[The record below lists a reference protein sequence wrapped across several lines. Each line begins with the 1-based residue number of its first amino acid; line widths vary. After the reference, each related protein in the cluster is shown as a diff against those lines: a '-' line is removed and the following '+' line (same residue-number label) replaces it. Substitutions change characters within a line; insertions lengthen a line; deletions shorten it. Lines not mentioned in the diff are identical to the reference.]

1 MTAPTEATIRVEIR
15 DWLKAN
21 WDPNL
26 SLLEWR
32 ERLVRSGWGAPS
44 WPSAL
49 FGRGLAPALVP
60 VVEDEMRRAGVVGVA
75 RSGARNLAI
84 QTLLAHGSEAQKREF
99 LPPTLT
105 GQYSWCQLFSEP
117 GSGSDLAGAVT
128 RADLKNARWIVNGQ
142 KLWTTS
148 AHHADW
154 GLLLA
159 RTDWDAPKHAGLS
172 FFLIDM
178 HQAGV
183 KVRALRQMNG
193 YASFNEVF
201 LTDAEVAPQ
210 HLIGELGGGWT
221 VATTTLMHERSH
233 GDPSAAK
240 ATDAGGREG
249 RVYNEER
256 EEIAIATEPYG
267 WYPQRAGRVDLILE
281 RARETGRISDPV
293 VRQEIAKLLIL
304 DRSAKWTT
312 LRARAAVAAGEGLGP
327 TGSLIKLAASHV
339 ARAAAR
345 VHTLISGADAMLA
358 GADAPCDGVIAE
370 VLISVPAVSIAGG
383 TDEIQ
388 RNIIAERMLRMP
400 KDPSSDANRPFRDVP
415 KNTVKTTT

>member
-1 MTAPTEATIRVEIR
+1 MTTQTEATVRAEIR
-15 DWLKAN
+15 DWLAAN

-26 SLLEWR
+26 SLIEWR
-32 ERLVRSGWGAPS
+32 ERLVNSGWGAPG
-44 WPSAL
+44 WPSDL
-49 FGRGLAPALVP
+49 YGRDLEPALAS
-60 VVEDEMRRAGVVGVA
+60 VVDDEMRRAGAVGVA

-84 QTLLAHGSEAQKREF
+84 QTLLAHGSEAQKRAF

-128 RADLKNARWIVNGQ
+128 RADLKNGRWLVNGQ
-142 KLWTTS
+142 KVWTTS

-178 HQAGV
+178 RQPGV
-183 KVRALRQMNG
+183 EVRPLRQMNG

-201 LTDAEVAPQ
+201 LTDADVAPD
-210 HLIGELGGGWT
+210 HLIGELGAGWA

-240 ATDAGGREG
+240 ATEAGGRQG
-249 RVYNEER
+249 RAYDEER

-281 RARETGRISDPV
+281 RARETGKINDPV

-304 DRSAKWTT
+304 ERSAKWTA
-312 LRARAAVAAGEGLGP
+312 LRARAGLAAGEGLGP
-327 TGSLIKLAASHV
+327 AGSLGKLVGSHV
-339 ARAAAR
+339 ARTAAR

-358 GADAPCDGVIAE
+358 GAEAPRDGIIAE
-370 VLISVPAVSIAGG
+370 VLLSVPAVSIAGG

-388 RNIIAERMLRMP
+388 RNIIAERILRMP
-400 KDPSSDANRPFRDVP
+400 KDPGIDTNRPFRDVP
-415 KNTVKTTT
+415 KNPAQATR

>member
-1 MTAPTEATIRVEIR
+1 MTAPTETTIRAEIR
-15 DWLKAN
+15 DWLTAN

-32 ERLVRSGWGAPS
+32 ERLVNSGWGAPS
-44 WPSAL
+44 WPSTL
-49 FGRGLAPALVP
+49 FGRGLTPAMVS
-60 VVEDEMRRAGVVGVA
+60 VVEEEMRRAGVVGVA

-84 QTLLAHGSEAQKREF
+84 QTLLAHGTEAQKREF

-117 GSGSDLAGAVT
+117 GSGSDLAAAVT
-128 RADLKNARWIVNGQ
+128 HAALKNGRWMVNGQ

-159 RTDWDAPKHAGLS
+159 RTDWDVPKHTGLS
-172 FFLIDM
+172 YFLIDM
-178 HQAGV
+178 HQPGV

-210 HLIGELGGGWT
+210 HLIGELGGGWA

-240 ATDAGGREG
+240 ATDAGGHEG
-249 RVYNEER
+249 RVYDEER

-281 RARETGRISDPV
+281 RAGETGRISDPV

-327 TGSLIKLAASHV
+327 TGSLIKLIASHV

-358 GADAPCDGVIAE
+358 GADAPRNGVITE

-388 RNIIAERMLRMP
+388 RNIIAERILRMP

-415 KNTVKTTT
+415 KNTVQTRT

>member
-1 MTAPTEATIRVEIR
+1 
-15 DWLKAN
+15 
-21 WDPNL
+21 
-26 SLLEWR
+26 
-32 ERLVRSGWGAPS
+32 
-44 WPSAL
+44 
-49 FGRGLAPALVP
+49 
-60 VVEDEMRRAGVVGVA
+60 MRRAGAVGVA

-128 RADLKNARWIVNGQ
+128 HAALKNGRWIVNGQ

-159 RTDWDAPKHAGLS
+159 RTDWDVPKHTGLS

-178 HQAGV
+178 HQPGI

-210 HLIGELGGGWT
+210 HLIGELGGGWA

-249 RVYNEER
+249 RVYDEER

-358 GADAPCDGVIAE
+358 GADAPRNGVIAE

-415 KNTVKTTT
+415 KNTAQTTT